1 MKTNELRDLSLQEL
15 EMRTKELSEDLF
27 NLKIRH
33 SLNQL
38 DNPMQV
44 RIARRELARVKTVLS
59 ERRGQDQQGSEG

>member
-1 MKTNELRDLSLQEL
+1 VKTNELRDLSLQEL